1 MPEDNKYPDLGPPP
15 CGLGDLKEIHRYPG
29 MGQAHKIS
37 WGKDYLAW
45 PIEKRLDYAEKLAA
59 SMNHAADVLQ
69 QERNKLLNVVAHQEA
84 QLKSN
89 AKSYLSQGDLMH
101 KELGSADAEKQV
113 LYQEIVQLK
122 VQIKNLQAQVVELT
136 RKLAGSK

>member
-1 MPEDNKYPDLGPPP
+1 VVEDNKYPDLGPPEG
-15 CGLGDLKEIHRYPG
+15 GLGELKEIKRYPG
-29 MGQAHKIS
+29 MGQAHRIS
-37 WGKDYLAW
+37 WGKDYMAW

-69 QERNKLLNVVAHQEA
+69 QERNKLLVVVANQDA

-89 AKSYLSQGDLMH
+89 ANSYVGQGNLMH
-101 KELGSADAEKQV
+101 KELASADAEKQV

-122 VQIKNLQAQVVELT
+122 AQIKNLEFKIVELT
-136 RKLAGSK
+136 RRLAGSK